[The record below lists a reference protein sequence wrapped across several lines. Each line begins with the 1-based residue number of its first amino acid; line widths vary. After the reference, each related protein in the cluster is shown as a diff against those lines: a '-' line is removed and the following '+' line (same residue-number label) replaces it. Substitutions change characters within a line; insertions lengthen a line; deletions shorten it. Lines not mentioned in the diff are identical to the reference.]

1 METHILISLISLAGL
16 ILEVTA
22 LFTVLAAIRD
32 TRTAQGAIAWSVAL
46 IAMPIITLPMYW
58 IFGRNKFHGYVD
70 ALRAGHEEFLTFNRQ
85 EYRPSE
91 SLNCH
96 AHMDKSKAVF
106 EHLAGIP
113 FLDGNELKL
122 FVDGNSTFDAVMEDI
137 DKAEQYILVQF
148 FIVHDDGIGNRLKGH
163 LIRKAS
169 EGVEIRFLYDEVGC
183 HTTPKTFWDEMRA
196 AGIEVAPFLT
206 TKGKG
211 NRFQLNFRNHRKIV
225 VVDGHTAF
233 VGGHNV
239 GDEYLGLSKEFGPW
253 RDTHLRCVGPAV
265 CGVQISFAEDWF
277 WATHK
282 RLDLQWAPRT
292 RGQGAEVLAL
302 GTGPSD
308 QLESCSLMY
317 VRAINSAQERFW
329 VASPYFVPD
338 GSVLSALQL
347 AALRGV
353 DVRLVVPEKPD
364 HKLVW
369 LACFHCLKQLDLP
382 GIRVYRYNQ
391 GFMHQKTFLVDD
403 RWAAVG
409 TANMDNRS
417 FRLNF
422 ELTMLVD
429 DDDFCKQIEAMFE
442 HDFTHCDETGP
453 NEYDNLSLLKR
464 YAVKV
469 ARLFAPIL

>member
-16 ILEVTA
+16 VLEFAA
-22 LFTVLAAIRD
+22 LMTVFAAIRD

-46 IAMPIITLPMYW
+46 VAMPIITLPLYL

-70 ALRAGHEEFLTFNRQ
+70 ALRSGHEEFLAFNKSAYQ
-85 EYRPSE
+85 PSKA
-91 SLNCH
+91 SAKH
-96 AHMDKSKAVF
+96 SHMDKSKLVF
-106 EHLAGIP
+106 EHLAGVP
-113 FLDGNELKL
+113 FLDGNRLEL
-122 FVDGNSTFDAVMEDI
+122 FTDGYSTFDAIMDEI
-137 DKAEQYILVQF
+137 DKAQQYVLVQF
-148 FIVHDDGIGNRLKGH
+148 FVVHDDGLGQRLKDH
-163 LIRKAS
+163 LILMAKQ
-169 EGVEIRFLYDEVGC
+169 GVKIFFLYDEVGS
-183 HTTPKTFWDEMRA
+183 HTTSRGFWDEMRA
-196 AGIEVAPFLT
+196 AGIQVAPFLT

-239 GDEYLGLSKEFGPW
+239 GDEYLGLSKKLGPW
-253 RDTHLRCVGPAV
+253 RDTHLRCSGPAV
-265 CGVQISFAEDWF
+265 CGVQISFAEDWY
-277 WATHK
+277 WATREH
-282 RLDLQWAPRT
+282 LELNWSPPYYPDGPD
-292 RGQGAEVLAL
+292 VLAL
-302 GTGPSD
+302 PTGPSD
-308 QLESCSLMY
+308 RLETCSLMY

-338 GSVLSALQL
+338 GSVLNALQL

-353 DVRLVVPEKPD
+353 DVRLVIPDEPD

-369 LACFHCLKQLDLP
+369 LACYHSLKQLDMP
-382 GIRVYRYNQ
+382 NIRVFRYNR

-403 RWAAVG
+403 RWGAVG

-429 DDDFCKQIEAMFE
+429 DDDFCKQLEAMFE
-442 HDFTHCDETGP
+442 HDFTHCDEVGT
-453 NEYDNLSLLKR
+453 NEYDHLGFFMK